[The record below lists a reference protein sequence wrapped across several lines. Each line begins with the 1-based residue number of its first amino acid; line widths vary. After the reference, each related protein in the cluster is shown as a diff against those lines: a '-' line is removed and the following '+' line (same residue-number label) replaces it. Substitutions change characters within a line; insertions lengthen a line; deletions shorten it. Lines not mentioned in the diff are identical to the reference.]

1 MSDLI
6 AVTGNVT
13 GPPVLHNTGGGVP
26 MVTFGLATT
35 ERRFDNG
42 EWRDGHTNFFSVSAF
57 RALGEHAFASLEKGQ
72 RVVVV
77 GRLRVRRWE
86 AGGRTGTSIDLEASS
101 LGPDLMFGVASFRRA
116 GGGAFDDAPRGEA
129 APGGGAPEADVRS
142 ETADGLTTAPAEGGG
157 WAPATAP
164 DVRPGDPAAGVA
176 VPSEERLVAAGG
188 WGAVPDPEDDPPF

>member
-1 MSDLI
+1 
-6 AVTGNVT
+6 
-13 GPPVLHNTGGGVP
+13 

-57 RALGEHAFASLEKGQ
+57 RALGEHAFASFEKGQ

-101 LGPDLMFGVASFRRA
+101 LGPDLMFGVASFRKA
-116 GGGAFDDAPRGEA
+116 GAGARGDTASALAP
-129 APGGGAPEADVRS
+129 PIAD
-142 ETADGLTTAPAEGGG
+142 GGG
-157 WAPATAP
+157 WAPAAVP
-164 DVRPGDPAAGVA
+164 GGVAGDPAAGV
-176 VPSEERLVAAGG
+176 VEPSEERLVVAGG
-188 WGAVPDPEDDPPF
+188 WGAAPEPEDDPPF